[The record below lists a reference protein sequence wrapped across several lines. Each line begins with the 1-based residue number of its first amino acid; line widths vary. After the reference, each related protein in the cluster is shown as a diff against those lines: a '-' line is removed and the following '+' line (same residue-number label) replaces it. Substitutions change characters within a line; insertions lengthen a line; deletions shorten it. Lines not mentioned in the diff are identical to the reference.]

1 MTQTPERSRTPAPKQ
16 VSYRYEAADDRG
28 RRVKGSV
35 RAASE
40 IVAQNVL
47 ADRGLTD
54 IALHPMASTFSLEG
68 AVPSMFGVKPG
79 AIIAFSR
86 QLATLLESGVSLLP
100 ALQLLAQ
107 QSSNSA
113 AMRRILTH
121 ITSDL
126 SMGTS
131 ISHALSKH
139 PEAFNEVYRRSID
152 VGERTGRLEEVLRD
166 LAEHMEKQAAF
177 AKKVSGAM
185 TYPTIIMVVG
195 VAVVII
201 LLTVVLPPLSD
212 LFTAFDADLPAPTRI
227 MMALSDGF
235 LEYKFYI
242 FGGGGLIAVATI
254 AYVRTEGGQRAKDR
268 ILMRIPLMGAPM
280 LMGEI
285 ARLGRTMSLML
296 SAGLSLQEVME
307 LMPETTTNSVFKDAL
322 EQVKRRL
329 FLGQG
334 LAYPM
339 AANPLF
345 PPLMLQMVRV
355 GEESNT
361 LDVTMR
367 VVADF
372 FEAEAE
378 ERTTALVAMITPV
391 STILL
396 AAMVGFVALSVI
408 MPMYSLTGSF

>member
-1 MTQTPERSRTPAPKQ
+1 
-16 VSYRYEAADDRG
+16 
-28 RRVKGSV
+28 
-35 RAASE
+35 
-40 IVAQNVL
+40 
-47 ADRGLTD
+47 
-54 IALHPMASTFSLEG
+54 
-68 AVPSMFGVKPG
+68 
-79 AIIAFSR
+79 
-86 QLATLLESGVSLLP
+86 
-100 ALQLLAQ
+100 LAQ
-107 QSSNSA
+107 QRENA
-113 AMRRILTH
+113 APLRRILTH

-126 SMGTS
+126 SMGTTMA
-131 ISHALSKH
+131 HALSKH
-139 PEAFNEVYRRSID
+139 PQAFNEVYRRSID
-152 VGERTGRLEEVLRD
+152 VGERTGRLEDVLRD

-195 VAVVII
+195 IIVVII
-201 LLTVVLPPLSD
+201 LLVVVLPPLSD
-212 LFTAFDADLPAPTRI
+212 LFTAFDAELPAPTRI
-227 MMALSDGF
+227 MMAISDGF
-235 LEYKFYI
+235 INYALYI
-242 FGGGGLIAVATI
+242 FGGAGLLTVAII
-254 AYVRTEGGQRAKDR
+254 AYLRTDGGQKAKDR
-268 ILMRIPLMGAPM
+268 IIMRIPLTGAPV

-307 LMPETTTNSVFKDAL
+307 LMPQTTTNSVFKEAL

-361 LDVTMR
+361 LDSTMR

-372 FEAEAE
+372 FEEQAEQ
-378 ERTTALVAMITPV
+378 RTAALVAMITPV
-391 STILL
+391 STIIL
-396 AAMVGFVALSVI
+396 AGMVGFVALSVI
-408 MPMYSLTGSF
+408 MPMYSLTGNF

>member
-1 MTQTPERSRTPAPKQ
+1 MTQVAERTSPAKR
-16 VSYRYEAADDRG
+16 VSYHYEAVNERG
-28 RRVKGSV
+28 RRTKGSV
-35 RAASE
+35 SATSE
-40 IVAQNVL
+40 IAAQNVL
-47 ADRGLTD
+47 ADRGLTE
-54 IALHPMASTFSLEG
+54 IALKPIASTFSLEG
-68 AVPSMFGVKPG
+68 AIPSMFGVKPVQ
-79 AIIAFSR
+79 IVAFSR
-86 QLATLLESGVSLLP
+86 QLATLLTAGVSLLP

-107 QSSNSA
+107 QRENA
-113 AMRRILTH
+113 APLRRILTH

-126 SMGTS
+126 SMGTTMA
-131 ISHALSKH
+131 HALSKH
-139 PEAFNEVYRRSID
+139 PQAFNEVYRRSID
-152 VGERTGRLEEVLRD
+152 VGERTGRLEDVLRD

-195 VAVVII
+195 IIVVII
-201 LLTVVLPPLSD
+201 LLVVVLPPLSD
-212 LFTAFDADLPAPTRI
+212 LFTAFDAELPAPTRI
-227 MMALSDGF
+227 MMAISDGF
-235 LEYKFYI
+235 INYALYI
-242 FGGGGLIAVATI
+242 FGGAGLLTVAII
-254 AYVRTEGGQRAKDR
+254 AYLRTDGGQKAKDR
-268 ILMRIPLMGAPM
+268 IIMRIPLTGAPV

-307 LMPETTTNSVFKDAL
+307 LMPQTTTNSVFREAL

-361 LDVTMR
+361 LDSTMR

-372 FEAEAE
+372 FEEQAEQ
-378 ERTTALVAMITPV
+378 RTAALVAMITPV
-391 STILL
+391 STIIL
-396 AAMVGFVALSVI
+396 AGMVGFVALSVI
-408 MPMYSLTGSF
+408 MPMYSLTGNF

>member
-1 MTQTPERSRTPAPKQ
+1 MTQVAERTSPAKR
-16 VSYRYEAADDRG
+16 VSYHYEAVNERG
-28 RRVKGSV
+28 RRTKGSV
-35 RAASE
+35 SATSE
-40 IVAQNVL
+40 ISAQNVL
-47 ADRGLTD
+47 ANRGLTE
-54 IALHPMASTFSLEG
+54 IALKPIASTFSLEG
-68 AVPSMFGVKPG
+68 AIPSMFGVKPVQ
-79 AIIAFSR
+79 IVAFSR
-86 QLATLLESGVSLLP
+86 QLATLLTAGVSLLP

-107 QSSNSA
+107 QRENA
-113 AMRRILTH
+113 APLRRILTH

-126 SMGTS
+126 SMGTTMA
-131 ISHALSKH
+131 HALSKH
-139 PEAFNEVYRRSID
+139 PQAFNEVYRRSID
-152 VGERTGRLEEVLRD
+152 VGERTGRLEDVLRD
-166 LAEHMEKQAAF
+166 LAEHMEKQSAF

-195 VAVVII
+195 IIVVII
-201 LLTVVLPPLSD
+201 LLVVVLPPLSD
-212 LFTAFDADLPAPTRI
+212 LFTAFDAELPAPTRI
-227 MMALSDGF
+227 MMAISDGF
-235 LEYKFYI
+235 INYALYI
-242 FGGGGLIAVATI
+242 FGGAGLLTVAII
-254 AYVRTEGGQRAKDR
+254 AYLRTDGGQKAKDR
-268 ILMRIPLMGAPM
+268 IIMRIPLTGAPV

-307 LMPETTTNSVFKDAL
+307 LMPQTTTNSVFKEAL

-361 LDVTMR
+361 LDSTMR

-372 FEAEAE
+372 FEEQAEQ
-378 ERTTALVAMITPV
+378 RTAALVAMITPV
-391 STILL
+391 STIIL
-396 AAMVGFVALSVI
+396 AGMVGFVALSVI
-408 MPMYSLTGSF
+408 MPMYSLTGNF

>member
-1 MTQTPERSRTPAPKQ
+1 MTQAAAQRPQAQKQ
-16 VSYRYEAADDRG
+16 ISYGYEAVNDRG
-28 RRVKGSV
+28 RRAKGTVK
-35 RAASE
+35 ATSE
-40 IVAQNVL
+40 IAAQNIL
-47 ADRGLTD
+47 ADRGFVD

-68 AVPSMFGVKPG
+68 AIPSLFAVKPQ
-79 AIIAFSR
+79 AIIGFSR

-100 ALQLLAQ
+100 ALQLLGQ
-107 QSSNSA
+107 QSSGSA
-113 AMRRILTH
+113 PLRRIINH

-126 SMGTS
+126 ATGTS
-131 ISHALSKH
+131 ISYALSKH
-139 PEAFNEVYRRSID
+139 PDAFNEVYRRSID

-185 TYPTIIMVVG
+185 TYPAIIMVVG
-195 VAVVII
+195 LAVTVI
-201 LLTVVLPPLSD
+201 LLTVVLPPLSE
-212 LFTAFDADLPAPTRI
+212 LFTAFDAELPMPTRI
-227 MMALSDGF
+227 MMAISDGF
-235 LEYKFYI
+235 SKFI
-242 FGGGGLIAVATI
+242 IPIAGGAAALVVAAVA
-254 AYVRTEGGQRAKDR
+254 YLRTERGQRAKDR
-268 ILMRIPLMGAPM
+268 FIMGIPLMGAPV

-296 SAGLSLQEVME
+296 GAGLSLQEVME
-307 LMPETTTNSVFKDAL
+307 LMPETTTNSVFKEAL

-355 GEESNT
+355 GEDSNT

-372 FEAEAE
+372 FESEAE
-378 ERTTALVAMITPV
+378 TRTTALVAMITPV
-391 STILL
+391 STIVL
-396 AAMVGFVALSVI
+396 AALVGFVALSVI

>member
-1 MTQTPERSRTPAPKQ
+1 MTQVTERPQPQKQ
-16 VSYRYEAADDRG
+16 ISYRYEAVNDRG
-28 RRVKGSV
+28 RRAKGSV

-40 IVAQNVL
+40 IAAQNVL
-47 ADRGLTD
+47 ADRGLTE
-54 IALHPMASTFSLEG
+54 ITLHPMASTFSLEG
-68 AVPSMFGVKPG
+68 AIPSMFGVKPG
-79 AIIAFSR
+79 AIISFSR

-107 QSSNSA
+107 QSSNSPPL
-113 AMRRILTH
+113 RRILNH

-126 SMGTS
+126 ATGTS

-185 TYPTIIMVVG
+185 TYPAIIMVVG
-195 VAVVII
+195 LAVTVI
-201 LLTVVLPPLSD
+201 LLTVVLPPLSE
-212 LFTAFDADLPAPTRI
+212 LFTAFDAELPPPTRI
-227 MMALSDGF
+227 MMAISDGF
-235 LEYKFYI
+235 AEYKLYI
-242 FGGGGLIAVATI
+242 FSGAVILVVAGI
-254 AYVRTEGGQRAKDR
+254 AYVRTARGQRAKDR
-268 ILMRIPLMGAPM
+268 IIMRIPLMGAPV

-296 SAGLSLQEVME
+296 GAGLSLQEVME
-307 LMPETTTNSVFKDAL
+307 LMPETTTNSVFREAL

-334 LAYPM
+334 LAYLM
-339 AANPLF
+339 AAIPLF

-355 GEESNT
+355 GEDSNT

-372 FEAEAE
+372 FESEAE
-378 ERTTALVAMITPV
+378 QRTTALVAMITPV
-391 STILL
+391 STIVL
-396 AAMVGFVALSVI
+396 AALVGFVALSVI

>member
-1 MTQTPERSRTPAPKQ
+1 MTQVAERTQPARR
-16 VSYRYEAADDRG
+16 VSYRYEAVNERG
-28 RRVKGSV
+28 RRTKVSV
-35 RAASE
+35 SASSE
-40 IVAQNVL
+40 IAAQNVL
-47 ADRGLTD
+47 ADRGLTE
-54 IALHPMASTFSLEG
+54 IALKPIASTFSLEG
-68 AVPSMFGVKPG
+68 AIPSMFGVKPVQ
-79 AIIAFSR
+79 IVAFSR
-86 QLATLLESGVSLLP
+86 QLATLLEAGVSLLP

-107 QSSNSA
+107 QKSNA
-113 AMRRILTH
+113 APLRRILTH

-126 SMGTS
+126 STGNTM
-131 ISHALSKH
+131 SHALSKH
-139 PEAFNEVYRRSID
+139 PQAFNEVYRRSID

-177 AKKVSGAM
+177 SKKVSGAM

-201 LLTVVLPPLSD
+201 LLTVVLPPLSE
-212 LFTAFDADLPAPTRI
+212 LFTAFDAELPTPTRI
-227 MMALSDGF
+227 MMGISDAF
-235 LEYKFYI
+235 LTYQLYI
-242 FGGGGLIAVATI
+242 FGGAALLTVGII
-254 AYVRTEGGQRAKDR
+254 AYLRTVGGKVMKDR
-268 ILMRIPLMGAPM
+268 VIMRIPLFGAPV

-355 GEESNT
+355 GEDSNT
-361 LDVTMR
+361 LDSTMR

-372 FEAEAE
+372 FEEQAEQ
-378 ERTTALVAMITPV
+378 RTTALVSMITPV
-391 STILL
+391 STIIL
-396 AAMVGFVALSVI
+396 AGLVGFVALSVI
-408 MPMYSLTGSF
+408 MPMYSLTGTF

>member
-1 MTQTPERSRTPAPKQ
+1 MAKVAERSQAPKK
-16 VSYRYEAADDRG
+16 VSFKYDALGDRG
-28 RRVKGSV
+28 RRAKGTV
-35 RAASE
+35 NATSE
-40 IVAQNVL
+40 VAAQNVL
-47 ADRGLTD
+47 ADRGYTD
-54 IALHPMASTFSLEG
+54 ISLHPIASTFSLEG
-68 AVPSMFGVKPG
+68 AVPSMFGVRPQQ
-79 AIIAFSR
+79 IVSFSR

-100 ALQLLAQ
+100 ALQLLSQ
-107 QSSNSA
+107 QRSNA
-113 AMRRILTH
+113 APLRRILTH
-121 ITSDL
+121 VTSDL
-126 SMGTS
+126 STGTS
-131 ISHALSKH
+131 ISQALAKH
-139 PEAFNEVYRRSID
+139 PEAFNEIYRRSIE

-177 AKKVSGAM
+177 SKKISGAM

-201 LLTVVLPPLSD
+201 LLTVVLPPLAD
-212 LFTAFDADLPAPTRI
+212 LFTAFDADLPTPTRI

-235 LEYKFYI
+235 VAYKLYI
-242 FGGGGLIAVATI
+242 FSGMAIITVAAI
-254 AYVRTEGGQRAKDR
+254 AYLRTKGGRRTKDR
-268 ILMRIPLMGAPM
+268 VIMRIPLMGAPV

-296 SAGLSLQEVME
+296 TAGLSLQEVME

-322 EQVKRRL
+322 LQVKRRL

-372 FEAEAE
+372 FETAAEQ
-378 ERTTALVAMITPV
+378 RTEALVSMITPV
-391 STILL
+391 STIIL
-396 AAMVGFVALSVI
+396 AGLVGFVALSVI
-408 MPMYSLTGSF
+408 MPMYSLTGTF